1 MFLICFIWIYKD
13 SNLYKIELSSGMA
26 VEILEFDLGGES
38 YAMDIGIAREIV
50 EMLPIT
56 PIPRAPAHVSGLL
69 NLRGEITTII
79 NLHYILGIKP
89 LKGLNEQKIMV
100 LVPDA
105 FENTSVG
112 VIVDEVHSVLTI
124 EDEQIDMNIQGVAEG
139 LSDFVQGIIKLG
151 VEETGKSDKESEE
164 HDGEKRLI
172 IWIDVKKILTGTTE
186 STSSLQE

>member
-1 MFLICFIWIYKD
+1 
-13 SNLYKIELSSGMA
+13 MA
-26 VEILEFDLGGES
+26 VEILEFDLGGEL

-79 NLHYILGIKP
+79 NLHYILGIKSVKD
-89 LKGLNEQKIMV
+89 LKEQKIMV

-124 EDEQIDMNIQGVAEG
+124 EDDQIDMNIHGVAEG

-151 VEETGKSDKESEE
+151 VEESVKSEKESED

-186 STSSLQE
+186 SPSSVQE

>member
-1 MFLICFIWIYKD
+1 MV
-13 SNLYKIELSSGMA
+13 

-89 LKGLNEQKIMV
+89 VKDLKEQKIMV
-100 LVPDA
+100 LVPDS

-124 EDEQIDMNIQGVAEG
+124 DDNQIDMNIQGVAEG
-139 LSDFVQGIIKLG
+139 LSVFVQGIIKLG
-151 VEETGKSDKESEE
+151 VEESVKSEKESEE
-164 HDGEKRLI
+164 DDGEKRLI

-186 STSSLQE
+186 SPSSGQE

>member
-1 MFLICFIWIYKD
+1 MV
-13 SNLYKIELSSGMA
+13 

-89 LKGLNEQKIMV
+89 VKDLKEQKIMV
-100 LVPDA
+100 LVPDS

-124 EDEQIDMNIQGVAEG
+124 DDNQIDMNIQGVAEG

-151 VEETGKSDKESEE
+151 VEESVKSEKESEE
-164 HDGEKRLI
+164 DDGEKRLI

-186 STSSLQE
+186 SPSSGQE